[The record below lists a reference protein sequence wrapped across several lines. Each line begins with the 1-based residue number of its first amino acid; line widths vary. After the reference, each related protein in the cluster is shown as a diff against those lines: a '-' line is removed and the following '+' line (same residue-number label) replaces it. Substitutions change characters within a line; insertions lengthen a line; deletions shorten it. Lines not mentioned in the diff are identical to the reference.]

1 MAGTQLDT
9 DLYLFQC
16 VYGVTDSEEQ
26 ISSLIS
32 ICSVNEHTQK
42 KGTESLV
49 LGAQGKAGYVFLS
62 SLDLRFMKQE
72 NYKTMAE
79 EKKKEMTNQYFG

>member
-1 MAGTQLDT
+1 MAAVQLDT

-16 VYGVTDSEEQ
+16 VYGVTDSEQQ

-32 ICSVNEHTQK
+32 VRSVNEHSRD
-42 KGTESLV
+42 KGIKSLI

-62 SLDLRFMKQE
+62 SLCSVLHKIG
-72 NYKTMAE
+72 NYKTIAGG
-79 EKKKEMTNQYFG
+79 KKEITNQYFG